1 MGQVR
6 LLRKHPKRM
15 ARNEVEV
22 KLMNEQVN
30 PEINRR
36 WRSQSGRTIVE
47 TLTVVAIAALL
58 TSIAVPQML
67 SARRLMRSNALPRE
81 IAAQLRFARQQAMS
95 QRQAFTFQYDNS
107 TKTIK
112 IYDHN
117 NIDNANSGCNMT
129 GVQVLSASGYP
140 NTSCSTLV
148 LSVPL
153 ATGSLAPA
161 DLTYGIPSGVN
172 SNTTL
177 DDGNAMTALTGSV
190 VNITFQSN
198 GTVVDAAGNYAKPT
212 LFFYNNQIPT
222 QTATAI
228 SVLGAAGRI
237 KVWRYSSSAS
247 KYAE

>member
-1 MGQVR
+1 MNGQVR
-6 LLRKHPKRM
+6 I
-15 ARNEVEV
+15 ET
-22 KLMNEQVN
+22 
-30 PEINRR
+30 NRIGHFE
-36 WRSQSGRTIVE
+36 SGGTVIE
-47 TLTVVAIAALL
+47 TLIVVTIAAILI
-58 TSIAVPQML
+58 SIALPQMM
-67 SARRLMRSNALPRE
+67 SARRLIRSNALPRE

-107 TKTIK
+107 TKTIN

-117 NIDNANSGCNMT
+117 NTDNPTSGCTLT

-161 DLTYGIPSGVN
+161 DLTYGIPSGIN

-190 VNITFQSN
+190 VNITFQSD
-198 GTVVDAAGNYAKPT
+198 GTVVDAAGNYARPT

-222 QTATAI
+222 QTAVAI

-237 KVWRYSSSAS
+237 KVWRYSSNAS
-247 KYAE
+247 KYSE

>member
-1 MGQVR
+1 
-6 LLRKHPKRM
+6 
-15 ARNEVEV
+15 
-22 KLMNEQVN
+22 MNEQVRI
-30 PEINRR
+30 ETNRHGHLE
-36 WRSQSGRTIVE
+36 SGRTVIE
-47 TLTVVAIAALL
+47 TLIVVTIAAILI
-58 TSIAVPQML
+58 SIALPQMM
-67 SARRLMRSNALPRE
+67 SARRLIRSNALPRE

-95 QRQAFTFQYDNS
+95 QRQAFTFQYNNS
-107 TKTIK
+107 TKTIN

-117 NIDNANSGCNMT
+117 NTDNPTSGCTMT

-161 DLTYGIPSGVN
+161 DLTYGIPSGIN

-222 QTATAI
+222 QSATAI